1 MNKMQAGPG
10 RLVGSLVVTLFHIYM
25 HIQISYR
32 QLGSLGSRRLDK
44 AFFSSENTNRSEG
57 ARVSNM
63 CCSHRAAAGLS
74 GRSWLC
80 AEGSE
85 DLFGLLQAFCMGM
98 SVCSLHSSMSFVVIQ
113 FLQRRS
119 SSSWPPSSCFVD
131 YKTEFA
137 QLQCV
142 ENKSMKNA
150 ERETNGKIR

>member
-10 RLVGSLVVTLFHIYM
+10 RLVGSLVDRQAGIQAVTLFHIYM

-98 SVCSLHSSMSFVVIQ
+98 SICSLHSSMSFV
-113 FLQRRS
+113 S
-119 SSSWPPSSCFVD
+119 SSFCNDEVRRLGHRRHVLLITKLNSRNYSVQR
-131 YKTEFA
+131 TRA
-137 QLQCV
+137 
-142 ENKSMKNA
+142 
-150 ERETNGKIR
+150 